1 MAWLTTSDLKALLG
15 VSATT
20 WDTQIA
26 ALIPVVQS
34 GIESEIGRAIED
46 ASYSEQH
53 SGRGATEVV
62 LRHRP
67 IISVSGVWDSLDRVF
82 DDSTKISSDRYHVW
96 KESGRIELIRRN
108 VDWPDESP
116 RNTRFGDGV
125 GNVRVDYTAGYAT
138 DPGELK
144 LVLAHDVWT
153 VINTGKSGGKSS
165 ESIGDH
171 SVTYQTAFDRRLP
184 QMQAIVDAWKRRGV
198 IR

>member
-34 GIESEIGRAIED
+34 GIEAEIGRAIED
-46 ASYSEQH
+46 ASYSEQYN
-53 SGRGATEVV
+53 GRGAQMLQ

-67 IISVSGVWDSLDRVF
+67 VITVTAVWDSLDRVF
-82 DDSTKISSDRYHVW
+82 DDSTLVPATSYHVF
-96 KESGRIELIRRN
+96 KPQGRIELSGGIGNWPEERRGA
-108 VDWPDESP
+108 
-116 RNTRFGDGV
+116 RFGDGV
-125 GNVRVDYTAGYAT
+125 ANVRVDYTAGYAT
-138 DPGELK
+138 EPGDLK
-144 LVLAHDVWT
+144 LVLANDVWT
-153 VINTGKSGGKSS
+153 VINTGKAGGKSS

-171 SVTYQTAFDRRLP
+171 SVTYQTAFDRRMP
-184 QMQAIVDAWKRRGV
+184 QMQAIVDAWKRGGG